1 MDQRAQLIDAWQ
13 GGFDSLH
20 LHKYYA
26 CCLWA
31 GNFEPEPAIALSA
44 FSRSS

>member
-26 CCLWA
+26 CC
-31 GNFEPEPAIALSA
+31 F
-44 FSRSS
+44 